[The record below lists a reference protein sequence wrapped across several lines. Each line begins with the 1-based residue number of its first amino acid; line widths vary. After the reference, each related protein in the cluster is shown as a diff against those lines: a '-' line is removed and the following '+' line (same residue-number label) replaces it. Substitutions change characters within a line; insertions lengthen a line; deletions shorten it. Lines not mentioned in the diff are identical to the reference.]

1 MISAAVAGTRRLALL
16 EELLSFE
23 QPTRPNVAMSE
34 RVMGRMFTK
43 RVVGARAASSG
54 FVWSLGWQ
62 NDSRHVG
69 DAQVATK
76 IQENRILLNGGGRN
90 GLAIPS
96 LPRPTRTK
104 TEFGPV
110 NNLGVGS
117 GDRNDSVGAS
127 VDQVEVER
135 GNEGQAPMLSVV
147 NRRDN
152 EGRVKGV

>member
-76 IQENRILLNGGGRN
+76 IKENRIFLNGGGRN
-90 GLAIPS
+90 ALAIPS
-96 LPRPTRTK
+96 LARPTRTK
-104 TEFGPV
+104 AEFRPV
-110 NNLGVGS
+110 NNLGLVGD
-117 GDRNDSVGAS
+117 DRNGGIRASVGK
-127 VDQVEVER
+127 VEAER
-135 GNEGQAPMLSVV
+135 GNE
-147 NRRDN
+147 R
-152 EGRVKGV
+152 